1 MYSFVSE
8 FASLFS
14 GATTYYYEQH
24 LEELD
29 RSNTEKQKVTA
40 RCVSRELTDNV
51 VNAHLEGT
59 YGLGVSPIDEES
71 KSLFGVI
78 DIDVYGVDFS
88 KLVHSI
94 YEFGL
99 PLVPV
104 RSKSGG
110 LHLYLFCK
118 KKVKAK
124 AMKDA
129 LESLSEVLGLNSL
142 YGTKCELFPKQERLN
157 PGQHGNSIT
166 LPYFAGDTSDPLTYA
181 YKDDMTPMSLGEFLT
196 YATKNRVALSDIESG
211 ISELPY
217 SDAPPCVQRIHLLYP
232 MKEGSGRNNSLF
244 TAAVYFKKK
253 YESDFATYVR
263 DFNNSFE
270 DPLDD
275 DEIVTIISS
284 VAANEYNYRCSAE
297 PCKTLCSKKT
307 CSIRKYGFGTAK
319 GYFTG
324 LDYGKMYRIKSAKP
338 YYLWELRPSG
348 SEGPFIPVRFD
359 DEAQLMDQRFFSKMC
374 MRYLNMATNRVDEKE
389 WTRLLNDA
397 LSSIQEQSVAFAT
410 DTSDLGRLQTAFKRF
425 LTQRRTNVNSPIMIN
440 LGTVYNANNRLY
452 FSTDGIERFLRVED
466 VKLNGENLRE
476 VLLQLGCRDSKL
488 EYVTS
493 AGRKTVIECWEH
505 DYDEDLQVLEECF
518 ADIMDLDRQ
527 QIEAMMESTETEEAD
542 IGDEEIMF

>member
-275 DEIVTIISS
+275 DEIVTII
-284 VAANEYNYRCSAE
+284 
-297 PCKTLCSKKT
+297 
-307 CSIRKYGFGTAK
+307 
-319 GYFTG
+319 
-324 LDYGKMYRIKSAKP
+324 
-338 YYLWELRPSG
+338 
-348 SEGPFIPVRFD
+348 
-359 DEAQLMDQRFFSKMC
+359 
-374 MRYLNMATNRVDEKE
+374 
-389 WTRLLNDA
+389 
-397 LSSIQEQSVAFAT
+397 
-410 DTSDLGRLQTAFKRF
+410 
-425 LTQRRTNVNSPIMIN
+425 
-440 LGTVYNANNRLY
+440 
-452 FSTDGIERFLRVED
+452 
-466 VKLNGENLRE
+466 
-476 VLLQLGCRDSKL
+476 
-488 EYVTS
+488 
-493 AGRKTVIECWEH
+493 
-505 DYDEDLQVLEECF
+505 
-518 ADIMDLDRQ
+518 
-527 QIEAMMESTETEEAD
+527 
-542 IGDEEIMF
+542 

>member
-8 FASLFS
+8 FASLFN

-51 VNAHLEGT
+51 INSHLEGT
-59 YGLGVSPIDEES
+59 CGLGVSPIDEES

-88 KLVHSI
+88 KLIRSI
-94 YEFGL
+94 YELGL

-129 LESLSEVLGLNSL
+129 LESLSEVLGLKSL

-166 LPYFAGDTSDPLTYA
+166 LPYFAGSTPNPLTYA
-181 YKDDMTPMSLGEFLT
+181 YKEDMTPMSLGEFLI
-196 YATKNRVALSDIESG
+196 YASKNRVSLTDLEAS

-217 SDAPPCVQRIHLLYP
+217 SDAPPCLQRIHLLYP
-232 MKEGSGRNNSLF
+232 MKEGSGRNNALF

-253 YESDFATYVR
+253 YDSDFADYVR

-270 DPLDD
+270 API
-275 DEIVTIISS
+275 DESELETIISS
-284 VAANEYNYRCSAE
+284 VAANEYNYRCIAE
-297 PCKTLCSKKT
+297 PCKTLCAKKT
-307 CSIRKYGFGTAK
+307 CSNRKYGFGTAK

-324 LDYGKMYRIKSAKP
+324 LDYGKLYRIKSAKP

-348 SEGPFIPVRFD
+348 SERPFVLVRFD
-359 DEAQLMDQRFFSKMC
+359 DESQLMDQRFFSKMC
-374 MRYLNMATNRVDEKE
+374 VRYLNMATNRVDERE
-389 WTRLLNDA
+389 WNRLLNEA
-397 LSSIQEQSVAFAT
+397 LASVQDQAVAFAT
-410 DTSDLGRLQTAFKRF
+410 DTSELGRFRTAFKRF
-425 LTQRRTNVNSPIMIN
+425 LTQMNRNVNSPIQIH
-440 LGTVYNANNRLY
+440 LGSVYRANNLLY
-452 FSTDGIERFLRVED
+452 FSTDGIERFLRVNN
-466 VKLNGENLRE
+466 VSLNGENLRE
-476 VLLQLGCRDSKL
+476 ALLQLGCRDAKL

-493 AGRKTVIECWEH
+493 AGKKTIIECWEH
-505 DYDEDLQVLEECF
+505 DYDEDLQVMEECY
-518 ADIMDLDRQ
+518 ADLMELDRQ

-542 IGDEEIMF
+542 TGDEEIMF